1 LYLWGFAHTASK
13 DVFRLYATLN
23 VLIKDSLLQQ
33 ISVGYQLYFIA
44 SFYSI
49 VAHPKEQADM
59 TPQLF
64 SLFVVLTATLS
75 CFVSGTVAFRHAG
88 NDVPSRIQPRKADPS
103 TSTIPGALL
112 SRRYADILDTCY
124 PGHTCPGLYA
134 SCPKNQAQFDI
145 VKTAIQDA
153 GYLANAAL
161 RALKAD
167 ITHGPAQP
175 APHYYFFFENTA
187 TVREYVTSIFQ
198 NIANCIAGNCPF
210 SLAFC
215 GDNYGWCPQ
224 TPGTLEYAPSPAQS
238 LNGQGGVVF
247 LCPAA
252 LNLTRNPLP
261 CSTAGGADSP
271 SYALLRAL
279 VQLPGLTDPNNE
291 WFSTSKV
298 GVSSITEMGNRGKWS
313 VSSLGWGTNGDGL
326 MARGKG
332 NAENFA
338 RFASWSWDLGYGGN
352 PWTGGNCSSER
363 WDPFVTGNGLVPIS

>member
-1 LYLWGFAHTASK
+1 
-13 DVFRLYATLN
+13 
-23 VLIKDSLLQQ
+23 
-33 ISVGYQLYFIA
+33 
-44 SFYSI
+44 
-49 VAHPKEQADM
+49 M

-64 SLFVVLTATLS
+64 PIFVALSATLS
-75 CFVSGTVAFRHAG
+75 CFVPGTVALRHAAR
-88 NDVPSRIQPRKADPS
+88 DAPSRIQPRKADPS
-103 TSTIPGALL
+103 TSTTPGAL
-112 SRRYADILDTCY
+112 SPRESPEVLDTCY

-134 SCPKNQAQFDI
+134 SCPNRANFDI

-167 ITHGPAQP
+167 TIRGPAQP
-175 APHYYFFFENTA
+175 APHYYFFFENSA
-187 TVREYVTSIFQ
+187 AVAEYVTSIFQ

-210 SLAFC
+210 SLVFC
-215 GDNYGWCPQ
+215 GDSYNWCPN
-224 TPGTLEYAPSPAQS
+224 TPGTLEYAPSPGES

-247 LCPAA
+247 LCPAT
-252 LNLTRNPLP
+252 LKLPRNPIP

-271 SYALLRAL
+271 SYALIRAL

-291 WFSTSKV
+291 WFSTSKL
-298 GVSSITEMGNRGKWS
+298 GVSNITEMGNRGSWG

-326 MARGKG
+326 MAKGKG

-352 PWTGGNCSSER
+352 PWMGGTCSSAR
-363 WDPFVTGNGLVPIS
+363 WDPFTYGNGLYPIS